1 MQRSKRVLAFGVLIV
16 VVAGGSLFLSQNAS
30 RPTREVQQDNPE
42 IKEIV
47 QKYSAWKDASESASI
62 TSHQLIVSDGGK
74 EVVYD
79 LPEREFFV
87 SIAPYKQDTHPCQIH
102 SLTGCQGELTNEE
115 FNVRIADSNGNI
127 VLDEVKMSGSNGFID
142 LWLPRDQQYQV
153 IIEQDGKKA
162 ESTLSTYKND
172 NTCITTMQLV

>member
-1 MQRSKRVLAFGVLIV
+1 MLALGVLIV
-16 VVAGGSLFLSQNAS
+16 GVAGASLFISQNAS
-30 RPTREVQQDNPE
+30 RPTREVQQDHLE

-74 EVVYD
+74 EAVYD

-87 SIAPYKQDTHPCQIH
+87 SIAPYKQNTHPCQIH
-102 SLTGCQGELTNEE
+102 SLTGCQGELTNEK

-162 ESTLSTYKND
+162 ESTISTYKND